1 MPKDYTAS
9 VLNFGAS
16 LGKVFENVGKTIE
29 EEKNKRVAA
38 DILSRYRD
46 PKKTFLNEDG
56 TLRNPFDIVNDFSSG
71 MADLVSIGKKDEAA
85 ILQNYLKAGLETG
98 EKQETNRTMLDIWG
112 VRNEKDAAKLI
123 EMGSVPNLPWLNSSK
138 LPESTGG
145 STRPFQPQWSRVFK
159 ASKENEVE
167 GFDVKPGEYYI
178 MQTQVDA
185 ETGDVKVLRV
195 LASNDPNT
203 KFSVVKMTGGT
214 SNFNAS
220 NVRIKLPN
228 GDTYVTDA
236 NGRVYKDG
244 KFTGKYINDPQFKG
258 HIAVGT
264 VDQGMVQ
271 EKQDDLMG
279 RYKESQIL
287 DNIPDEY
294 LRQAA
299 NAYLESG
306 IETELFQVLDQ
317 ATKEA
322 LRQLKRERK

>member
-9 VLNFGAS
+9 VLNLGAS

-46 PKKTFLNEDG
+46 PKKTFLKEDG
-56 TLRNPFDIVNDFSSG
+56 TLRNPFDIINDFSEG

-112 VRNEKDAAKLI
+112 VKNEKEAQKLI
-123 EMGSVPNLPWLNSSK
+123 EMGSVPNLPWLNSNR
-138 LPESTGG
+138 LPESTG
-145 STRPFQPQWSRVFK
+145 SAKKAYQPQWSKVFK
-159 ASKENEVE
+159 ATSENEVE

-178 MQTQVDA
+178 MQTQLQED
-185 ETGDVKVLRV
+185 GSVKVLRV

-214 SNFNAS
+214 TQFNAS

-228 GDTYVTDA
+228 GETYVTDV
-236 NGRVYKDG
+236 NGKVYKDG

-258 HIAVGT
+258 HISVGT
-264 VDQGMVQ
+264 TDQNIIQ
-271 EKQDDLMG
+271 EKQDELMQ
-279 RYKESQIL
+279 RYQESQIL

-317 ATKEA
+317 STKEA
-322 LRQLKRERK
+322 LRQLKRQRK